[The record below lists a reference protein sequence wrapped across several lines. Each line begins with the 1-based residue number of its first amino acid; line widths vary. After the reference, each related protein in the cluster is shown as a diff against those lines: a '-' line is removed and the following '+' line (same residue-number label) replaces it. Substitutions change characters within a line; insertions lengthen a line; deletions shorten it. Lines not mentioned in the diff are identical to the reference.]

1 MLAWY
6 SLQLVIVSF
15 PRHTT
20 YEFLAI
26 LIRRYVDSA
35 IGASSDHKVYCVLV
49 DFVMRG
55 AVFLV
60 IGKLGDGIER
70 FLNPVSGGPS

>member
-1 MLAWY
+1 MYLNVPY
-6 SLQLVIVSF
+6 S
-15 PRHTT
+15 RHTT

-26 LIRRYVDSA
+26 LISRYVDST
-35 IGASSDHKVYCVLV
+35 IGATSDHEVYCVLV

-55 AVFLV
+55 AILLV

-70 FLNPVSGGPS
+70 FLSGEQEFNP